1 MFQADWFI
9 KCDDDTYLIVENLR
23 YFLSNENPT
32 DPVCVMTSF
41 SCSLC
46 SRLTGLLSV
55 MMTLT

>member
-32 DPVCVMTSF
+32 DPVCFGHRFDMDA
-41 SCSLC
+41 
-46 SRLTGLLSV
+46 
-55 MMTLT
+55 